1 MKEQG
6 VIFRFLG
13 DRKNLRGRYRN
24 GSCIKTPK
32 GYFTFLWGVWHRHIN
47 TEDLKWGEIKKKK
60 N

>member
-1 MKEQG
+1 MKEKG

-47 TEDLKWGEIKKKK
+47 TEDLKWGEIKK
-60 N
+60 